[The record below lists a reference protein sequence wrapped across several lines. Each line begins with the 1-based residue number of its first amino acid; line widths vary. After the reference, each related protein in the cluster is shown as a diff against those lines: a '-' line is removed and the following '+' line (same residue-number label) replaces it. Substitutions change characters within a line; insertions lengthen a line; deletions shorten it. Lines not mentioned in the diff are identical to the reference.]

1 MHAARKLGSLSLSG
15 LKRRKRVRLKT
26 IDKEAVVTHLSQY
39 GGDFVILVVWTMLI
53 LFWSVFRHDCGVV
66 LFLSLSITVTEWP
79 CLMEM
84 FYEIACV

>member
-39 GGDFVILVVWTMLI
+39 GGRFCHSCGLDNVNIILVCVQTRLWSGLI
-53 LFWSVFRHDCGVV
+53 SVFIHHSHRVALFDGDV
-66 LFLSLSITVTEWP
+66 L
-79 CLMEM
+79 
-84 FYEIACV
+84 